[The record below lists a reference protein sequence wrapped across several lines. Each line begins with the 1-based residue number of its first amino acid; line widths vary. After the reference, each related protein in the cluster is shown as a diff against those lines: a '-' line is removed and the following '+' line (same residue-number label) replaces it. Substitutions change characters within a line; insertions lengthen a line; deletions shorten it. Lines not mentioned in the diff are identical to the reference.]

1 MSNKKILLISG
12 HGDGDSG
19 AVATIKGITYKE
31 ATETIT
37 MVKKI
42 KSALDKYN
50 VDVDVYDTTKDAY
63 KVLCQGGHIAFD
75 KYDFVLEIHFNAC
88 VRDLKGD
95 GKTTGTEM
103 LLPSRN
109 TPTNLSIEKEILKK
123 VSSLG
128 FENRG
133 CKTQSLMVINKSQ
146 SMGTHACLFEIC
158 FIDDAD
164 DMAIYAANK
173 AKIAKKIASAFVACW
188 NLKETVTTTEKV
200 AFRSEMEV
208 TADNR
213 ISWIPKGT
221 KIALLKE
228 VNDKWL
234 KVQYNGEKGYV
245 VKNKTNP

>member
-1 MSNKKILLISG
+1 MKKILLISG

-19 AVATIKGITYKE
+19 AVATINKKVRKE

-109 TPTNLSIEKEILKK
+109 TPTDLRVEKEILKR
-123 VSSLG
+123 VSTLG
-128 FENRG
+128 FKNRG
-133 CKTQSLMVINKSQ
+133 CKTQSLLVINKAQ
-146 SMGTHACLFEIC
+146 SAGTHACLFEIC
-158 FIDDAD
+158 FIDDVD
-164 DMAIYAANK
+164 DMAIYTASK
-173 AKIAKKIASAFVACW
+173 AKIAKKIAKAFAACW
-188 NLKETVTTTEKV
+188 DLKETVTTTEKA
-200 AFRSEMEV
+200 AFRSKMEV

-213 ISWIPKGT
+213 ICWIPKGT
-221 KIALLKE
+221 KVVLLKE
-228 VNDKWL
+228 VDNKWL
-234 KVQYNGEKGYV
+234 KVQYNNKTGYV
-245 VKNKTNP
+245 VRSKTSLN

>member
-1 MSNKKILLISG
+1 MKKILLISG

-19 AVATIKGITYKE
+19 AVATINKKVWKE

-50 VDVDVYDTTKDAY
+50 VEVDVYDTTKDAY

-103 LLPSRN
+103 LLSTRF
-109 TPTNLSIEKEILKK
+109 TPKDQSIEKAILKN
-123 VSSLG
+123 VSALG
-128 FENRG
+128 FKNRG
-133 CKTQSLMVINKSQ
+133 CKQQALKVINTSA
-146 SMGTHACLFEIC
+146 SMGTHASLFEVC

-164 DMAIYAANK
+164 DMAIYAASK
-173 AKIAKKIASAFVACW
+173 DKIAKKIANAFVACW
-188 NLKETVTTTEKV
+188 ELKETVTTTEKV
-200 AFRSEMEV
+200 AFRSAMEV
-208 TADNR
+208 TPDNR
-213 ISWIPKGT
+213 ISWIPKDT
-221 KIALLKE
+221 KAVLLKA
-228 VNDKWL
+228 VDDKWL
-234 KVQYNGEKGYV
+234 KVQHNNKKGYV
-245 VKNKTNP
+245 VRSKTNLA